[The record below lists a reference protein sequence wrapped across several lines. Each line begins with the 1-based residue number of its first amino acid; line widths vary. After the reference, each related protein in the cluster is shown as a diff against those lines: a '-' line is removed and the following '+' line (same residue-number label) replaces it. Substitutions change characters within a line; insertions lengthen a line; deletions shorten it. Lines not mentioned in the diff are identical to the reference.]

1 MFITLIC
8 NGLFLSCL
16 KAGLYQAKVYEGQL
30 KKGGDIINKFKH
42 LIKTLEDN
50 LSFILVLLALISFT
64 VAGFL
69 FNILIGLLVLGFC
82 LFFLAWIISPNE
94 TGGAS

>member
-1 MFITLIC
+1 M
-8 NGLFLSCL
+8 SSL
-16 KAGLYQAKVYEGQL
+16 KAGLYQVKVYEEQL
-30 KKGGDIINKFKH
+30 KKGGDTIDKFKH

-64 VAGFL
+64 IAGFL
-69 FNILIGLLVLGFC
+69 VNILVGLLVLGFC